1 MARIRAV
8 LFCYSGPAIDEP
20 DQKSND
26 MKTLLPQDHRE
37 PLELTSDFS
46 LKALRVFL
54 TVDECGSMAT
64 AASRLR
70 SSSSGISQ
78 QISGLEK
85 SVGAPLFDRTVRPM
99 VLTLTG
105 HLLKEHATRILDAV
119 STARSELMA
128 MELLKPNRLRMAVI
142 DDLDATITPA
152 LAGHVTDRFP
162 GCVFSAYSGRSDTMT
177 DMLIQRKADIAI
189 TCEAPTDH
197 DSYEVIPILSEPF
210 MLVCAKGAIDTARD
224 IRSQLESIPFVHF
237 DGELPLGR
245 LVNQHLRRLNLNLKT
260 RYTFDATRSLLAV
273 TRDIGGWALGTPLC
287 MMDSIRFRD
296 SLDVHQ
302 LPFSGFTRTV
312 SVVARRGEFS
322 DFPQRMANI
331 CSNLIRVHILPELT
345 SFAPFAAQKLVLHID
360 TDQQKDTDHVA
371 PQAVNSG

>member
-1 MARIRAV
+1 
-8 LFCYSGPAIDEP
+8 
-20 DQKSND
+20 
-26 MKTLLPQDHRE
+26 MKTTSLDHRE

-64 AASRLR
+64 AAARLR

-105 HLLKEHATRILDAV
+105 HLLKDHATRILDAV

-128 MELLKPNRLRMAVI
+128 MELLKPSRLRMAVI

-152 LAGHVTDRFP
+152 LARHVTRRFP
-162 GCVFSAYSGRSDTMT
+162 GCMFSAYSGRSDTMT

-189 TCEAPTDH
+189 TSEAPSDH
-197 DSYEVIPILSEPF
+197 ESYEVIPVLSEPF
-210 MLVCAKGAIDTARD
+210 MLVCAKGAIDPDQD
-224 IRSQLESIPFVHF
+224 IRKQLEKIPFVHF
-237 DGELPLGR
+237 DAELPLGR
-245 LVNQHLRRLNLNLKT
+245 LVNQHLRRLNLSLKT

-273 TRDIGGWALGTPLC
+273 TRDIEGWALGTPLC
-287 MMDSIRFRD
+287 VMDSIRFRD
-296 SLDVHQ
+296 SLDVHP

-322 DFPQRMANI
+322 DLPQRIANV
-331 CSNLIRVHILPELT
+331 CSKLIKLHILPELT
-345 SFAPFAAQKLVLHID
+345 RLAPFSAPKFILHID
-360 TDQQKDTDHVA
+360 AEPNEDDFADMT
-371 PQAVNSG
+371 